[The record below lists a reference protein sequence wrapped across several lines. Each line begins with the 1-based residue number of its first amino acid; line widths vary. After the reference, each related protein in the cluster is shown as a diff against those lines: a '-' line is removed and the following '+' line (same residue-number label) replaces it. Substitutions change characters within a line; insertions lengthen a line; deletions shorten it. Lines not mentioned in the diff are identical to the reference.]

1 MSTFRNNQISEIL
14 NIDRRLNRT
23 ILDRTQQHVNSIQD
37 EKSAPT
43 TRDIKLEASIGEQI
57 DGIKEQINKAI
68 QLITPFKYGKL
79 DSDRAERV
87 LKAEEYSQ
95 SAIPDRLIKKAIAE
109 ASKPPEPPK
118 PKPPRPEQLPVY
130 TGSFDDDVIKED
142 DDMFSPASF
151 APW

>member
-87 LKAEEYSQ
+87 LKTEDYSQ
-95 SAIPDRLIKKAIAE
+95 AEIPNRLIKRAIAE
-109 ASKPPEPPK
+109 ANKPPEPL
-118 PKPPRPEQLPVY
+118 RAEQQQVD
-130 TGSFDDDVIKED
+130 TRTFDDAVGED
-142 DDMFSPASF
+142 DGYYTAESGNED
-151 APW
+151 